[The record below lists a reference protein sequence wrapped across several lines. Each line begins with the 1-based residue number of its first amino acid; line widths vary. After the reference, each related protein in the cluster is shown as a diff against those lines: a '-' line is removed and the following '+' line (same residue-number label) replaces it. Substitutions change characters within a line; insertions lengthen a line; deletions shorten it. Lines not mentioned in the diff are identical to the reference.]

1 MFAVIVSGAPG
12 AGKTTTLTALSDAL
26 VDAGVPHA
34 SADVDELAWAY
45 PFPDVHCR
53 CEHVRVWAEAHRAAG
68 SDLLLVAEAIEAPSH
83 LQELLAAIGA
93 DDHLLTSLTAPLD
106 TLRAR
111 IVAREPPDWHGLE
124 YLLAETEPLER
135 VAAELDG
142 VHLVVDTTAT
152 TPREAAERIR
162 AELLRSRSP

>member
-12 AGKTTTLTALSDAL
+12 AGKTTTLTALSDAI
-26 VDAGVPHA
+26 VEAGVPHA

-45 PFPDVHCR
+45 PFPDVHGR

-106 TLRAR
+106 ILRAR
-111 IVAREPPDWHGLE
+111 IVGREPPDWHGLE